1 MKTCTKC
8 KESKELEDFPI
19 NLRMKTGRGSWC
31 RKCGAAS
38 NREWQK
44 LTGYKSKPLDDDIDL
59 LLQAI
64 KYLKEAKHGKQAA

>member
-19 NLRMKTGRGSWC
+19 NLRMKIGHF
-31 RKCGAAS
+31 
-38 NREWQK
+38 
-44 LTGYKSKPLDDDIDL
+44 DDDIDL